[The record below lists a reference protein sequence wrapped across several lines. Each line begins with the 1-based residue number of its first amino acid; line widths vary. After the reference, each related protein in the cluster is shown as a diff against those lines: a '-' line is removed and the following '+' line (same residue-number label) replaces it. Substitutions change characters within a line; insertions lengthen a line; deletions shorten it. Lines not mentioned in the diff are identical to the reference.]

1 MKNRAS
7 TSYPLHACFAIL
19 AFAFGF
25 TLTAPLHAQSFQ
37 NVPALKF
44 TKAFGGAEVLSPYP
58 RSLQLLIPIKR
69 RFASA

>member
-7 TSYPLHACFAIL
+7 KSYPLHACFAIL

-37 NVPALKF
+37 NVP
-44 TKAFGGAEVLSPYP
+44 VLSPYP